1 MNLNGK
7 TAIVTGAASAA
18 GLGFA
23 SARMMA
29 RAGASVMLTDIASEA
44 VQARAQELA
53 DEGLSVA
60 AMAQDVTSVEGWD
73 AVVAATV
80 ERFGKLDILVNNAGI
95 AVLKWMDALEPA
107 DWQRQI
113 DVNMTSVYLGCRAAL
128 KQMRVQGEN
137 GQGQGGSLINFSS
150 VAGLVGIPGAAA
162 YAASKGGVRIM
173 TKAIAM
179 ECATENIR
187 VNSIQPGVIW
197 TDMQQV
203 AIQDNPDQYDA
214 INASIPMGRMG
225 EPDDIAAMVTFLAS
239 DLSKYITGG
248 EFTVD
253 GGLTAR

>member
-1 MNLNGK
+1 MTLQGK
-7 TAIVTGAASAA
+7 TALVTGAASEM

-23 SARMMA
+23 TARMMA
-29 RAGASVMLTDIASEA
+29 RAGAKVMITDIAADA
-44 VQARAQELA
+44 VAARAEELRA
-53 DEGLSVA
+53 EGHEVVA
-60 AMAQDVTSVEGWD
+60 LPQDVIDAAGWD

-80 ERFGKLDILVNNAGI
+80 ERFGGLDILVNNAGI

-113 DVNMTSVYLGCRAAL
+113 DVNLSSVYLGCRAAL
-128 KQMRVQGEN
+128 KQMRVQGR
-137 GQGQGGSLINFSS
+137 GGSIVNLSS

-179 ECATENIR
+179 ECAKENIR
-187 VNSIQPGVIW
+187 VNSVQPGVIW

-203 AIQDNPDQYDA
+203 AIKDNPDQYDA
-214 INASIPMGRMG
+214 INAAIPMGRMG
-225 EPDDIAAMVTFLAS
+225 EPDDIAAMISFLAS
-239 DLSKYITGG
+239 DAAKYVTGG

-253 GGLTAR
+253 GGLTAQ

>member
-1 MNLNGK
+1 MTLTGK
-7 TAIVTGAASAA
+7 TALVTGAASVQ

-29 RAGASVMLTDIASEA
+29 RAGAQVMMTDIAGDA
-44 VQARAQELA
+44 VAARAAELQ
-53 DEGLSVA
+53 DEGLAVA
-60 AMAQDVTSVEGWD
+60 ALTQDVTDAAGW
-73 AVVAATV
+73 AATVAATV
-80 ERFGKLDILVNNAGI
+80 ERFGRLDILVNNAGI
-95 AVLKWMDALEPA
+95 AVLKWMDQLEPG

-113 DVNMTSVYLGCRAAL
+113 DVNLTSVYLGCRAGL
-128 KQMRVQGEN
+128 QQMRAQGD
-137 GQGQGGSLINFSS
+137 GGSIINFSS

-173 TKAIAM
+173 SKAVAM
-179 ECATENIR
+179 ECARENIR

-203 AIQDNPDQYDA
+203 AIKDNPDQYDA

-239 DLSKYITGG
+239 DASKYITGG

-253 GGLTAR
+253 GGLTAQ

>member
-1 MNLNGK
+1 MRLDGK
-7 TAIVTGAASAA
+7 VALVTGAASAA

-29 RAGASVMLTDIASEA
+29 RAGARVMLTDIVEDA
-44 VQARAQELA
+44 VLARADELTA
-53 DEGLSVA
+53 EGLAVA
-60 AMAQDVTSVEGWD
+60 AHHHDVTDGDNWN
-73 AVVAATV
+73 AVIGDTVA
-80 ERFGKLDILVNNAGI
+80 RFGKVDVLVNNAGI
-95 AVLKWMDALEPA
+95 AVLKWMDVLEPS

-113 DVNMTSVYLGCRAAL
+113 DINLTSVYLGCRAGLA
-128 KQMRVQGEN
+128 QMRA
-137 GQGQGGSLINFSS
+137 QGQGGSIVNLSS

-173 TKAIAM
+173 SKAIAM

-203 AIQDNPDQYDA
+203 AIKDNPDQYDA
-214 INASIPMGRMG
+214 INATIPMRRMG

-239 DLSKYITGG
+239 DLSKYVTGG

-253 GGLTAR
+253 GGLTAQ

>member
-29 RAGASVMLTDIASEA
+29 RAGASVMLTDIAFEA

-53 DEGLSVA
+53 DEGLSIA

-95 AVLKWMDALEPA
+95 AVLKWIDALEPA

-113 DVNMTSVYLGCRAAL
+113 DVNMTSVYLGCRAAM
-128 KQMRVQGEN
+128 KQMREQGH
-137 GQGQGGSLINFSS
+137 GGSLVNFSS

-203 AIQDNPDQYDA
+203 AIRDNPDQYDA

-239 DLSKYITGG
+239 DASKYITGG